1 MLSVDKM
8 SMKNSRFFL
17 GFSCFCGLSLQKC
30 HQVLMMNLERS
41 LVIVEE
47 SPLGNLS
54 EAFFIAKAY
63 SGGKERLYQSFSQ
76 VVKSI
81 LPTSP
86 PLAFLS
92 HLRKKRAKEG
102 HSPGTKKPLRFNHNI
117 GMLLHYTVPPHRQDP
132 SIIIV
137 NYSSK
142 RDTVSL

>member
-1 MLSVDKM
+1 
-8 SMKNSRFFL
+8 
-17 GFSCFCGLSLQKC
+17 
-30 HQVLMMNLERS
+30 MMNLERS

-54 EAFFIAKAY
+54 EAFFIVKAY

-81 LPTSP
+81 PPTSP

-92 HLRKKRAKEG
+92 HVRKKRAKEG